1 MFDPPFQPTPVFE
14 PEREYRKEN
23 NPFEYSLIIYLF
35 KQVYTKGENR
45 TIFIILSYTL
55 LTGKKWTE
63 IPLEISCRNNKL

>member
-35 KQVYTKGENR
+35 KQVLHKRRKQNNFYYSELHFT
-45 TIFIILSYTL
+45 Y
-55 LTGKKWTE
+55 GKKMD
-63 IPLEISCRNNKL
+63 RNSTRDKL

>member
-35 KQVYTKGENR
+35 KQVLHKR
-45 TIFIILSYTL
+45 R
-55 LTGKKWTE
+55 KQ
-63 IPLEISCRNNKL
+63 NNFYYSELHFT